1 MNEGLE
7 SLIEK
12 ETDVS
17 KIKQFYDWSSQY
29 INYKLGAIGG
39 SLAGT
44 LVYFMNDE
52 HGIKYGIT
60 AGVTQFVYNFLAGG
74 YNSRTCQNI
83 VKAMENTKD
92 AILYST
98 IFTTTQS
105 FVIGYAVHEVMRTPD
120 LLQSSTWQ
128 IIPNTF
134 IFYTIAKVQRNEMD
148 NTHSKSSKSLNKLL

>member
-7 SLIEK
+7 NIIEK
-12 ETDVS
+12 ETNES

-44 LVYFMNDE
+44 IVYFMNDE
-52 HGIKYGIT
+52 HGVKYGLT
-60 AGVTQFVYNFLAGG
+60 AGITQFVYNFLAGG

-83 VKAMENTKD
+83 ARIIENRRKAIVN
-92 AILYST
+92 ST
-98 IFTTTQS
+98 VFTTVQA
-105 FVIGYAVHEVMRTPD
+105 FIIGYTVHEIMKTPD

-128 IIPNTF
+128 IIPNAF
-134 IFYTIAKVQRNEMD
+134 IFYTIAKVQRNEME